1 MSDVQTDTI
10 TQVISRKYQHFKT
23 LVLKLKSNN
32 TDKSNELD
40 VFVDEMFDNLEKTL
54 LSNSNDLRQRIKQIR
69 PDPNDPRYNDK
80 MIVYKELLE
89 QMIVLNQKLQNVIS
103 QTLDEF
109 HIVIEQLWND
119 ILTNNGNNINRLL
132 EEHENN
138 LNGKWM
144 NNIKEIEIKL
154 DSIKI

>member
-1 MSDVQTDTI
+1 MDTI
-10 TQVISRKYQHFKT
+10 TQLINRKYQHFKI
-23 LVLKLKSNN
+23 LLLKLKSN

-40 VFVDEMFDNLEKTL
+40 VFVDEMFDNLENTL
-54 LSNSNDLRQRIKQIR
+54 LSNSNDLCKQ
-69 PDPNDPRYNDK
+69 
-80 MIVYKELLE
+80 LLE
-89 QMIVLNQKLQNVIS
+89 QMIVLNEKLQNIIS

-109 HIVIEQLWND
+109 HIVIEQLWNN
-119 ILTNNGNNINRLL
+119 ISTNNGNNINRLL

-154 DSIKI
+154 NSIEI